1 MRAVVLKKRGKKGL
15 TNCFKFILYLFLPR
29 LPLPHPHGKPG
40 MFFLTVGPPSQ
51 WNSSG
56 VFYDEGGFQHK
67 RVYSAINSWGFT
79 VYGNA
84 SGSVSNKL
92 QTIVVSVF

>member
-1 MRAVVLKKRGKKGL
+1 ME
-15 TNCFKFILYLFLPR
+15 
-29 LPLPHPHGKPG
+29 
-40 MFFLTVGPPSQ
+40 
-51 WNSSG
+51 
-56 VFYDEGGFQHK
+56 FYDEDGFQHK

-84 SGSVSNKL
+84 AGSVLNKL